1 LSEYNSSLQDYNC
14 KLQKDASS
22 AVEENARTQ
31 REKLTILE
39 TLGAIRMSTS
49 ALQTKLETTKV
60 RYKRLYN
67 IQSCVMNYLVGYP
80 DLYEV

>member
-1 LSEYNSSLQDYNC
+1 MQDINKRLSEYNSSLQDYNC

-22 AVEENARTQ
+22 AVEENAITQ

-49 ALQTKLETTKV
+49 ALQTKLDTTKV
-60 RYKRLYN
+60 RNNKLYKKK
-67 IQSCVMNYLVGYP
+67 SCVLE
-80 DLYEV
+80 LSC